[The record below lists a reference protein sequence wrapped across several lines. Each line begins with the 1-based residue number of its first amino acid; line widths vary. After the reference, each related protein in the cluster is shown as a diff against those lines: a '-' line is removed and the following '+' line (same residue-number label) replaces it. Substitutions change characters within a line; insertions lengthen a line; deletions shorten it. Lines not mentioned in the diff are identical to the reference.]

1 MAFVRHQRTSIGN
14 SLTHLEAAAAWML
27 LLAVVVEPARA
38 EVITLS
44 CEFVPTSQPAV
55 LGNEKLVDQI
65 IVDDQEP
72 SIVLRQ
78 VRSSGTGRGIGWVFT
93 NSGGQTLVLSRVA
106 DRLSGAGTSALPSE
120 AKPSLSVGFL
130 LDQSRGRFVWTMLRA
145 SNAVTIEYQCR

>member
-78 VRSSGTGRGIGWVFT
+78 VRSR
-93 NSGGQTLVLSRVA
+93 
-106 DRLSGAGTSALPSE
+106 
-120 AKPSLSVGFL
+120 
-130 LDQSRGRFVWTMLRA
+130 
-145 SNAVTIEYQCR
+145 Y